1 MSNQRTAEPLSTWN
15 RLREGNERL
24 THPGVTH
31 QERQSAG
38 KPIAAVFR
46 CADAAQTSEAI
57 FDQSLG
63 SVLNVSTFGHVI
75 DAGVL
80 ATMEYAVGTL
90 EVPLIVVLGHQ
101 ECSAMQM
108 ALQAWNEAVMPE
120 GALRAV
126 AEQTM
131 SSIVR
136 RGCAAESVDSVSVAH
151 IVDTGLALLEHSPV
165 ISRRVD
171 AGSCGIVCVTI
182 DLDGQLRTHATIGAL
197 GQSHEALLECV

>member
-1 MSNQRTAEPLSTWN
+1 M
-15 RLREGNERL
+15 
-24 THPGVTH
+24 V
-31 QERQSAG
+31 
-38 KPIAAVFR
+38 
-46 CADAAQTSEAI
+46 
-57 FDQSLG
+57 FDQRWGSL
-63 SVLNVSTFGHVI
+63 LNVSTLGHVI

-101 ECSAMQM
+101 NCPAMRM
-108 ALQAWNEAVMPE
+108 ALQAWREATMPE
-120 GALRAV
+120 GALRTV

-136 RGCAAESVDSVSVAH
+136 RGCAAESIESVTVAH
-151 IVDTGLALLEHSPV
+151 IVDAGLTLLEHSPV

-182 DLDGQLRTHATIGAL
+182 DPVDGRLQTHATIGAL
-197 GQSHEALLECV
+197 GESQEALLECV

>member
-1 MSNQRTAEPLSTWN
+1 MIAVLRSVRSVMPLTTRSGRPPVAGRTISACV
-15 RLREGNERL
+15 GN
-24 THPGVTH
+24 
-31 QERQSAG
+31 
-38 KPIAAVFR
+38 
-46 CADAAQTSEAI
+46 QTSEAV

-63 SVLNVSTFGHVI
+63 SVLNVSTLGHVI

-101 ECSAMQM
+101 GCPAMQL
-108 ALQAWNEAVMPE
+108 ALQAWNEAIMPE

-136 RGCAAESVDSVSVAH
+136 RGCAAESLDSVTVAH
-151 IVDTGLALLEHSPV
+151 IVDAGLSLLEHSPV

-171 AGSCGIVCVTI
+171 AGSCGIVCVTME
-182 DLDGQLRTHATIGAL
+182 LDGRLRTHATIGAL
-197 GQSHEALLECV
+197 GDSHEALLECV

>member
-1 MSNQRTAEPLSTWN
+1 MYDQRTAEPLNTWN

-24 THPGVTH
+24 THASAAQ

-57 FDQSLG
+57 FDQG
-63 SVLNVSTFGHVI
+63 SGSILNVSTLGHVI

-101 ECSAMQM
+101 ECAAMQM
-108 ALQAWNEAVMPE
+108 ALQAWNEASMPE

-126 AEQTM
+126 AERAD
-131 SSIVR
+131 R
-136 RGCAAESVDSVSVAH
+136 RMC
-151 IVDTGLALLEHSPV
+151 P
-165 ISRRVD
+165 
-171 AGSCGIVCVTI
+171 
-182 DLDGQLRTHATIGAL
+182 
-197 GQSHEALLECV
+197 

>member
-1 MSNQRTAEPLSTWN
+1 MSDQRTAEPLSTWN

-24 THPGVTH
+24 THPGVAH
-31 QERQSAG
+31 RERHCAG
-38 KPIAAVFR
+38 KPVAAVFR
-46 CADAAQTSEAI
+46 CADAAQTSEVV
-57 FDQSLG
+57 FDQGLG
-63 SVLNVSTFGHVI
+63 SVLNVSTLGHVI

-101 ECSAMQM
+101 GCPAMQL
-108 ALQAWNEAVMPE
+108 ALQAWNEAIMPE

-136 RGCAAESVDSVSVAH
+136 RGCAAESIDSVTVAH
-151 IVDTGLALLEHSPV
+151 IVDAGLSLLEHSPV

-171 AGSCGIVCVTI
+171 AGSCGIVCVTME
-182 DLDGQLRTHATIGAL
+182 LDGRLRTHATIGAL
-197 GQSHEALLECV
+197 GDSHEALLECV

>member
-1 MSNQRTAEPLSTWN
+1 MSDQRTAEPLSTWN
-15 RLREGNERL
+15 RLREGNQRL
-24 THPGVTH
+24 AHPGVAH
-31 QERQSAG
+31 RERHSAG
-38 KPIAAVFR
+38 KPIAAVFH
-46 CADAAQTSEAI
+46 CADAAQTSEMI
-57 FDQSLG
+57 FDQSSG
-63 SVLNVSTFGHVI
+63 SVLNVSTLGHVI

-80 ATMEYAVGTL
+80 ATMEYAAGTL

-101 ECSAMQM
+101 GCSAMQM
-108 ALQAWNEAVMPE
+108 ALQAWNEAIMPE

-136 RGCAAESVDSVSVAH
+136 RGCTAESADSVAVAH

-171 AGSCGIVCVTI
+171 AGTCGIVCVTM
-182 DLDGQLRTHATIGAL
+182 DSDGRLRTHATIGAL
-197 GQSHEALLECV
+197 GDSHETLLECV

>member
-1 MSNQRTAEPLSTWN
+1 MSDHLTAKPLSAWN
-15 RLREGNERL
+15 LLRDGNERIA
-24 THPGVTH
+24 HPGVTH
-31 QERQSAG
+31 RERHSAG
-38 KPIAAVFR
+38 NPIAAVFR
-46 CADAAQTSEAI
+46 CADAAQTSEVI

-63 SVLNVSTFGHVI
+63 SVLNVSTLGHII
-75 DAGVL
+75 DAGVV

-108 ALQAWNEAVMPE
+108 ALQAWNEAIMPE
-120 GALRAV
+120 GALRAI

-136 RGCAAESVDSVSVAH
+136 RGCTAESVDSVTVAH
-151 IVDTGLALLEHSPV
+151 VVDTGLALLEHSPV

-171 AGSCGIVCVTI
+171 AGSCGIVCVTM
-182 DLDGQLRTHATIGAL
+182 DVDGRLRTHATIGAL
-197 GQSHEALLECV
+197 GEVHEALLECV

>member
-1 MSNQRTAEPLSTWN
+1 MSDQRTAEPLSTWN
-15 RLREGNERL
+15 RLREGNERR
-24 THPGVTH
+24 THTGVAH
-31 QERQSAG
+31 RERHSAG
-38 KPIAAVFR
+38 KPIAAVFH
-46 CADAAQTSEAI
+46 CADAAQTSEVL

-63 SVLNVSTFGHVI
+63 SVLNVSTLGHVI

-101 ECSAMQM
+101 QCPAMQM
-108 ALQAWNEAVMPE
+108 ALQAWNEAIMPE

-136 RGCAAESVDSVSVAH
+136 RGCTAESVDSVTVAH

-171 AGSCGIVCVTI
+171 AGSCGIVCVTM
-182 DLDGQLRTHATIGAL
+182 DVDGNLRTHATIGAL
-197 GQSHEALLECV
+197 GDSHEALLECV

>member
-1 MSNQRTAEPLSTWN
+1 MSDQLTAKPLSAWN
-15 RLREGNERL
+15 LLREGNERL
-24 THPGVTH
+24 TLPGVAH
-31 QERQSAG
+31 QDRHCAG
-38 KPIAAVFR
+38 KPVAAVFR

-63 SVLNVSTFGHVI
+63 SVLNVSTLGHVI

-80 ATMEYAVGTL
+80 ATMEYAAGTL

-101 ECSAMQM
+101 ECPAMQM
-108 ALQAWNEAVMPE
+108 TLQAWNEAIMPE

-126 AEQTM
+126 AEQAM

-136 RGCAAESVDSVSVAH
+136 RGCTGESVDSVTIAR
-151 IVDTGLALLEHSPV
+151 IVDAGLSLLEHSPV

-171 AGSCGIVCVTI
+171 AGSCGIVCVTM
-182 DLDGQLRTHATIGAL
+182 DMDGRLRTHATIGAL
-197 GQSHEALLECV
+197 GEIRETLLECV

>member
-1 MSNQRTAEPLSTWN
+1 MSDQRTTEPLSTWN

-24 THPGVTH
+24 THPGVAH
-31 QERQSAG
+31 RERHSAG
-38 KPIAAVFR
+38 KPVAAVFH
-46 CADAAQTSEAI
+46 CADAAQTSDVI

-63 SVLNVSTFGHVI
+63 SVLNVSTLGHVI

-101 ECSAMQM
+101 QCSAMQM
-108 ALQAWNEAVMPE
+108 ALRAWNEAIMPE

-136 RGCAAESVDSVSVAH
+136 RGCTAESVDSVSVAH

-171 AGSCGIVCVTI
+171 AGSCGIVCVTM
-182 DLDGQLRTHATIGAL
+182 DVDGRLRTHATIGAL
-197 GQSHEALLECV
+197 GESQEALLECV

>member
-1 MSNQRTAEPLSTWN
+1 MSDQRTTEPLSTWN

-24 THPGVTH
+24 THASAAH
-31 QERQSAG
+31 RERHSAG
-38 KPIAAVFR
+38 KPIAAVFH
-46 CADAAQTSEAI
+46 CADAAQTSEVL

-63 SVLNVSTFGHVI
+63 SVLNVSTLGHVV

-101 ECSAMQM
+101 ECPAMQM
-108 ALQAWNEAVMPE
+108 ALQAWNEAIMPE

-136 RGCAAESVDSVSVAH
+136 RGCTAESVDSVTVAH

-171 AGSCGIVCVTI
+171 AGSCGIVCVTM
-182 DLDGQLRTHATIGAL
+182 DVDGRLRTHATIGAL
-197 GQSHEALLECV
+197 GDSHEALLECV

>member
-1 MSNQRTAEPLSTWN
+1 MSDQRTAEPLSTWN
-15 RLREGNERL
+15 HLLEGNERL
-24 THPGVTH
+24 THPGVAH
-31 QERQSAG
+31 RERHCAG
-38 KPIAAVFR
+38 KPVAAVFR
-46 CADAAQTSEAI
+46 CADAAQTSEVI

-63 SVLNVSTFGHVI
+63 SVLNVSTLGHVI

-101 ECSAMQM
+101 QCPAMQM
-108 ALQAWNEAVMPE
+108 ALQAWNEAIMPE

-136 RGCAAESVDSVSVAH
+136 RGCAAESVDSVTVAH
-151 IVDTGLALLEHSPV
+151 IVDAGLALLEHSPI

-171 AGSCGIVCVTI
+171 SGSCGIVCVTM
-182 DLDGQLRTHATIGAL
+182 DVDGRLRTHATIGAL
-197 GQSHEALLECV
+197 GQSQEALLECV

>member
-1 MSNQRTAEPLSTWN
+1 MSDQRTAEPLNTWN

-24 THPGVTH
+24 THPGVAH
-31 QERQSAG
+31 REGHSAG

-46 CADAAQTSEAI
+46 CADAAQTSDVI

-63 SVLNVSTFGHVI
+63 SVLNVSTLGHVI

-108 ALQAWNEAVMPE
+108 ALRAWNEAIMPE

-171 AGSCGIVCVTI
+171 AGSCGIVCVTME
-182 DLDGQLRTHATIGAL
+182 LDGRLRTHATIGAL
-197 GQSHEALLECV
+197 GESQEALLECV

>member
-1 MSNQRTAEPLSTWN
+1 MSNQRTAKPLNTWN

-24 THPGVTH
+24 ANPGGSP
-31 QERQSAG
+31 RQAHSTG
-38 KPIAAVFR
+38 HPIAAVFR
-46 CADAAQTSEAI
+46 CADAAQTSEVI

-63 SVLNVSTFGHVI
+63 SVLNVSTLGHVI

-101 ECSAMQM
+101 GCSAMQI
-108 ALQAWNEAVMPE
+108 ALQAWNEAIMPE

-136 RGCAAESVDSVSVAH
+136 RGCTAESVDSVTVAH

-171 AGSCGIVCVTI
+171 AGSCGIVCVTM
-182 DLDGQLRTHATIGAL
+182 DLDGRLRTHATIGAL

>member
-1 MSNQRTAEPLSTWN
+1 MSDQLTAKPLNTWN

-24 THPGVTH
+24 ANPGGSP
-31 QERQSAG
+31 RQAHSTG
-38 KPIAAVFR
+38 HPIAAVFR
-46 CADAAQTSEAI
+46 CADAAQTSEVI

-63 SVLNVSTFGHVI
+63 SVLNVSTLGHVI

-101 ECSAMQM
+101 GCSAMQI
-108 ALQAWNEAVMPE
+108 ALQAWNEAIMPE

-136 RGCAAESVDSVSVAH
+136 RGCTAESVDSVTVAH

-171 AGSCGIVCVTI
+171 AGSCGIVCVTM
-182 DLDGQLRTHATIGAL
+182 DLDGRLRTHATIGAL